1 MTGPENIIDSLNDEL
16 LASTGPQDEEEKRAE
31 PKRNSKDDI
40 ISKIIATADKYQ
52 INLDLSNTK
61 LRRMT
66 KTQLNKL
73 LASTIEKGM
82 QSQMA
87 AQVGVDRGA
96 SERLIALGALR
107 MVHNLCATATE
118 QGLNSVLPPYGY
130 EVKGFAKTLEEPP
143 VKEAVDACLEEI
155 ARESDILG
163 YIESPYAR
171 LGIAWG
177 GALMTCLGRHDPRQN
192 NRYYHKRDA
201 AFMGPRQ
208 TRQQNPVQPRP
219 VRGSAHGEVLSRQ
232 QPPSE
237 DEE

>member
-1 MTGPENIIDSLNDEL
+1 MTGPDENLIAVLNDEL
-16 LASTGPQDEEEKRAE
+16 LQSTTDPVENKSAE

-40 ISKIIATADKYQ
+40 ITKIIKCAEGSHVTVDH
-52 INLDLSNTK
+52 SNTK

-73 LASTIEKGM
+73 LAETVEKGM
-82 QSQMA
+82 QNQMA
-87 AQVGVDRGA
+87 EQVGVQRGA
-96 SERLIALGALR
+96 SEKLIALGALR
-107 MVHNLCATATE
+107 MVHNLCANAAE
-118 QGLNSVLPPYGY
+118 QGLNLMLPKYGY
-130 EVKGFAKTLEEPP
+130 EINGFSKTLAEPP

-177 GALMTCLGRHDPRQN
+177 GALMASLRRRQN
-192 NRYYHKRDA
+192 NHFKRQNNV
-201 AFMGPRQ
+201 AFMGSRP
-208 TRQQNPVQPRP
+208 PRP
-219 VRGSAHGEVLSRQ
+219 KNPLQPSPSRRPPNGKEQRGIVSASD
-232 QPPSE
+232 

>member
-1 MTGPENIIDSLNDEL
+1 MTGPENLVDEMNEAL
-16 LASTGPQDEEEKRAE
+16 LRSTGPQEEKDDTPPE
-31 PKRNSKDDI
+31 LKRNSKDFL
-40 ISKIIATADKYQ
+40 ISKIIECADKHQ
-52 INLDLSNTK
+52 ITLDLSNTK

-66 KTQLNKL
+66 KTQLSRL
-73 LASTIEKGM
+73 LASTIERAQ

-107 MVHNLCATATE
+107 MIHNLCANATE
-118 QGLNSVLPPYGY
+118 QGLNSVLPSYGY
-130 EVKGFAKTLEEPP
+130 EVRGFAKTLDEPP

-177 GALMTCLGRHDPRQN
+177 GAVMTCLGRHDPRRN
-192 NRYYHKRDA
+192 NRASYKDA
-201 AFMGPRQ
+201 TFVGPQ
-208 TRQQNPVQPRP
+208 SSRQQNPVQPSAVRRP
-219 VRGSAHGEVLSRQ
+219 ADGQIQRRV
-232 QPPSE
+232 QPPSG